1 MKSNFTYLLIFFK
14 CYLSSF
20 ILPKVMLKD
29 QLSWDEFYKK
39 ALKENLFQKVKEF
52 NRLVAHSKNFFII
65 AGYGAFTLDTY

>member
-1 MKSNFTYLLIFFK
+1 
-14 CYLSSF
+14 
-20 ILPKVMLKD
+20 MLKD

-39 ALKENLFQKVKEF
+39 GIKRKSVPKKVKEF